1 MDDRQVNP
9 QLHQRGQREASPPNY
24 MLSQGLRMVGWREH
38 QVLLTEGHYRC
49 PRCCRADTL
58 ETNAAHT
65 PQR

>member
-9 QLHQRGQREASPPNY
+9 QSQQSRPREASPLNHV
-24 MLSQGLRMVGWREH
+24 SFQGFHMVGWREH
-38 QVLLTEGHYRC
+38 QVLIAEGHYRC
-49 PRCCRADTL
+49 PHCCRADTL